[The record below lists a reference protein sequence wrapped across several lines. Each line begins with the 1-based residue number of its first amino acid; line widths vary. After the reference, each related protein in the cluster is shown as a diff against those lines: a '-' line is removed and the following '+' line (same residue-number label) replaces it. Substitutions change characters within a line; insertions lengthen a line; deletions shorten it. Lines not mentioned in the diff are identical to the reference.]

1 MQQPSPSA
9 VFQARSRARRYA
21 MQALYQW
28 QVGRQDI
35 DDIERQFKAD
45 YDMSNVDVEYLHELL
60 QATRRAEALEAL
72 SAPLLDRPVREL
84 DPVERAI
91 LLIGTYELNDRPD
104 VPYRVVINEAV
115 RLAKTFGALEGYK
128 YVNGVLDKLAGRLR
142 PREKA

>member
-1 MQQPSPSA
+1 MQQPSPSTL
-9 VFQARSRARRYA
+9 FQSRSRARRYA

-28 QVGRQDI
+28 QIGRQDI
-35 DDIERQFKAD
+35 GDIEGQFKSD

-60 QATRRAEALEAL
+60 QAARRSEELEAV

-91 LLIGTYELNDRPD
+91 LLIGAYELRDRPD

-115 RLAKTFGALEGYK
+115 RLAKTFGALDSYK
-128 YVNGVLDKLAGRLR
+128 YVNGVLDKLAVQLR